1 MTVFY
6 CIRLWQ
12 APLAKQDKT
21 IENKAAEKQRQLLVV
36 CALQKGLLDARV
48 KRANPA
54 PFKTKCVTT
63 WMRERSERIQSLS
76 KSNQVYLQ
84 AGWNNR
90 KQKLYLGI
98 IVDGHKCNLDCCWLF
113 VLSQRGTWMRE

>member
-6 CIRLWQ
+6 WDRPRKFTCKR
-12 APLAKQDKT
+12 DGT
-21 IENKAAEKQRQLLVV
+21 IENKAAESSDSCWLFVLS
-36 CALQKGLLDARV
+36 
-48 KRANPA
+48 KRGS
-54 PFKTKCVTT
+54 
-63 WMRERSERIQSLS
+63 WMREQSERIQSLNYPS
-76 KSNQVYLQ
+76 QVYLQ

-113 VLSQRGTWMRE
+113 VLSFIFCYNKLYAYIYKLKILTNTNRYV